1 MGVILIRRLDLA
13 RGGPAIPDA
22 SLIVLFVLFPYG
34 KSRELMVI
42 VPTTKREIFYLSR
55 DGF

>member
-1 MGVILIRRLDLA
+1 MILVRRLDLA